1 MTRRTQKRNGET
13 TMTYDKACKIL
24 GYTTPKSLEAN
35 AELARTCLKVLAA
48 GAPLK
53 YSVAC
58 QVLINAAR

>member
-1 MTRRTQKRNGET
+1 
-13 TMTYDKACKIL
+13 MTYDKACKIL